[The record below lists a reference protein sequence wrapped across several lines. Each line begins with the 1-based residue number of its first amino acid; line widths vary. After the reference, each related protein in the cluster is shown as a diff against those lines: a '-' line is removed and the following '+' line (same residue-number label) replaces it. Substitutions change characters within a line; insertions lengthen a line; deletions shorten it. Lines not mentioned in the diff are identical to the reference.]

1 LPPEGLLTL
10 AYHPAASRIL
20 DAIINGPTISSRAR
34 QALLRALEAQF
45 ADIIDNRIGARV
57 GACCWAAAE
66 PYFKV
71 RHAFL
76 K

>member
-10 AYHPAASRIL
+10 AYHPAASRVL
-20 DAIINGPTISSRAR
+20 DAIIDGPTISSRAR
-34 QALLRALEAQF
+34 RALLRALEAQF
-45 ADIIDNRIGARV
+45 ADVIDDRIGAHV
-57 GACCWAAAE
+57 GARCWAAAE